1 MGGKHRH
8 EESTYDDAACDDRT
22 SSSTLFLF
30 FGETSDNQQGIAI
43 AVHESTGSVTKHEQ
57 HTRCSHAWPGL
68 KSVGS
73 GQQKRRHTCVS
84 GS

>member
-1 MGGKHRH
+1 MMMQLVMTEHQVPR
-8 EESTYDDAACDDRT
+8 SFY
-22 SSSTLFLF
+22 F